1 MSARM
6 NAHLCTRRSVPAAI
20 LRLALLLSA
29 ARVKAAPAAPPQIGV
44 EGAWVRGTVEGQ
56 TGTGAYLRLTSPE
69 NARLVGAQT
78 RDADRVEIHEMRS
91 EGGRMT
97 MRALT
102 GVDLP
107 AHATVALEH
116 SRHLMLI
123 GLHGTLHAG
132 QSVVLTLHF
141 VDARGAPFD
150 LDVTAPVR
158 ALNGAP
164 AG

>member
-1 MSARM
+1 MSADT
-6 NAHLCTRRSVPAAI
+6 AARRGAPAARW
-20 LRLALLLSA
+20 RLALLALA
-29 ARVKAAPAAPPQIGV
+29 ALAAPAGAALAAPPRIAV

-56 TGTGAYLRLTSPE
+56 TGTGAYLRLTSDAD
-69 NARLVGAQT
+69 ARLVGART
-78 RDADRVEIHEMRS
+78 RSADRVEIHEMNS

-97 MRALT
+97 MRALP

-107 AHATVALEH
+107 AHATVALERG
-116 SRHLMLI
+116 RHLMLI

-132 QSVVLTLHF
+132 DKVTLTLHC

-150 LDVTAPVR
+150 VEVTAPVR
-158 ALNGAP
+158 ALNGAT